1 MADYLAM
8 GKAELEKEREAL
20 QRCYEAYQ
28 AKGLKL
34 DMSRGKPCAEQLDL
48 SNGLLSITDT
58 HTEDGMDA
66 RNYGCLEGIPE
77 ARRLFAELLGADAA
91 QVLVGGNSS
100 LNLMFDVIGAGCR
113 DGLGGTPWD
122 DCAHKK
128 FLCPAPGYDRHFR
141 VTEYYGF
148 ELIAVPMLESGPDMD
163 CVEELVKDPQVK
175 GIWCVPTYS
184 NPDGYCYSDQT
195 VRRLA
200 ALSPAA
206 ENFKILWDNAYMV
219 HYLGDGPQQTLNIW
233 QECARCGREEMPV
246 MFCSTSKIT
255 FPGAGV
261 AALAAGPKTFAA
273 LTRALFPMTIG
284 FDKVNQLRH
293 VKFLKDKAHILAH
306 MEKHKAIIKPKFDA
320 MQRLLGEGLCG
331 CGPIARWTDPKGG
344 YFISLY
350 TLEGCAKR
358 TVALCREAGVVLTG
372 AGAAY
377 PYGVDP
383 RDSNI
388 RLAPTYPA
396 QAEVEEATRLLCVAL
411 RLATVEHLLAR

>member
-8 GKAELEKEREAL
+8 GKAELEKEKTALEKSYQEYRE
-20 QRCYEAYQ
+20 
-28 AKGLKL
+28 KGLKL
-34 DMSRGKPCAEQLDL
+34 DMSRGKPCPEQLNL
-48 SNGLLSITDT
+48 STGLLGITDT
-58 HTEDGMDA
+58 RTEEGMDV

-77 ARRLFAELLGADAA
+77 ARRLFAELLGADAR

-113 DGLGGTPWD
+113 DGLGGAPWD
-122 DCAHKK
+122 ACEHKK
-128 FLCPAPGYDRHFR
+128 FLCPSPGYDRHFR

-148 ELIAVPMLESGPDMD
+148 ELITVPMLESGPDMD
-163 CVEELVKDPQVK
+163 RVEELVRDPQVK

-184 NPDGYCYSDQT
+184 NPDGYCYSDET

-200 ALSPAA
+200 ALKPAA
-206 ENFKILWDNAYMV
+206 ENFKIMWDNAYVV
-219 HYLGDGPQQTLNIW
+219 HYLGDGPQQTLNILE
-233 QECARCGREEMPV
+233 ECARCGNGELPV

-261 AALAAGPKTFAA
+261 AALAAGPKTFTA
-273 LTRALFPMTIG
+273 LTGALFPMTIG
-284 FDKVNQLRH
+284 FDKINQLRH
-293 VKFLKDKAHILAH
+293 VKFLRDKAHILAH

-320 MQRLLGEGLCG
+320 MQRLLAEGLSG
-331 CGPIARWTDPKGG
+331 CGQIARWTHPQGG

-350 TLEGCAKR
+350 TLDGCAKR

-372 AGAAY
+372 AGAAF
-377 PYGVDP
+377 PYGRDP
-383 RDSNI
+383 HDSNI

>member
-1 MADYLAM
+1 
-8 GKAELEKEREAL
+8 
-20 QRCYEAYQ
+20 
-28 AKGLKL
+28 
-34 DMSRGKPCAEQLDL
+34 
-48 SNGLLSITDT
+48 
-58 HTEDGMDA
+58 
-66 RNYGCLEGIPE
+66 
-77 ARRLFAELLGADAA
+77 
-91 QVLVGGNSS
+91 
-100 LNLMFDVIGAGCR
+100 
-113 DGLGGTPWD
+113 
-122 DCAHKK
+122 
-128 FLCPAPGYDRHFR
+128 
-141 VTEYYGF
+141 
-148 ELIAVPMLESGPDMD
+148 MLESGPDMD